1 MRKSSRSRNY
11 LSLYSD
17 LLLTLSFDCGILS
30 LTIFHVS
37 ESDGVTRMSISYK
50 KLWKLMIDI
59 NMNKTQLRKVAGL
72 STNIIARL
80 SKNESVSMDTL
91 LRICK
96 ALQCNIGD
104 IMDIIEESDQL
115 KITENPFASE
125 TSQSKVA
132 ENSSGV
138 YKHK

>member
-1 MRKSSRSRNY
+1 
-11 LSLYSD
+11 
-17 LLLTLSFDCGILS
+17 
-30 LTIFHVS
+30 
-37 ESDGVTRMSISYK
+37 
-50 KLWKLMIDI
+50 MIDL
-59 NMNKTQLRKVAGL
+59 NMNKTQLRKIAGL

-104 IMDIIEESDQL
+104 IMDIIKESDQL
-115 KITENPFASE
+115 KITEYPFTSE
-125 TSQSKVA
+125 PSLLKVA

>member
-1 MRKSSRSRNY
+1 M
-11 LSLYSD
+11 
-17 LLLTLSFDCGILS
+17 LTLSLGRGILS

-37 ESDGVTRMSISYK
+37 ESDGVKRMSISYN
-50 KLWKLMIDI
+50 KLWKLMIDL

-115 KITENPFASE
+115 KITEYPFTSE
-125 TSQSKVA
+125 PSLLKVA
-132 ENSSGV
+132 ENSSEV

>member
-1 MRKSSRSRNY
+1 
-11 LSLYSD
+11 
-17 LLLTLSFDCGILS
+17 
-30 LTIFHVS
+30 
-37 ESDGVTRMSISYK
+37 
-50 KLWKLMIDI
+50 MIDL

-115 KITENPFASE
+115 KITDYPLTSE
-125 TSQSKVA
+125 PSLFKVA